1 MVKKKMP
8 AWAMTKQ
15 QEEEVR
21 EGEDEEL
28 LEFMENLDFDSYKG
42 DLEFRNMV
50 NTLQARVSELKQE
63 EGWKGKWESRLKEK
77 SEQRRKE
84 YLAEKAEKQVD
95 DDMITQNGD
104 SNRLFDADNKT
115 ISSSRTQESI
125 QTIKE
130 KMDLEKEGKKDW
142 DVQVILIVNHRAL
155 YILVVASLRKNLLNT
170 QLMKS

>member
-50 NTLQARVSELKQE
+50 NTL
-63 EGWKGKWESRLKEK
+63 
-77 SEQRRKE
+77 
-84 YLAEKAEKQVD
+84 
-95 DDMITQNGD
+95 
-104 SNRLFDADNKT
+104 
-115 ISSSRTQESI
+115 
-125 QTIKE
+125 
-130 KMDLEKEGKKDW
+130 
-142 DVQVILIVNHRAL
+142 
-155 YILVVASLRKNLLNT
+155 
-170 QLMKS
+170 